1 MPLEKA
7 VGGFIKAG
15 KMDEAMDVMKKQAVL
30 FQQIAEQNNID
41 KVGAQLFLFWFVLFL
56 VGAAYVILD
65 LP

>member
-1 MPLEKA
+1 M
-7 VGGFIKAG
+7 GGFIKAG